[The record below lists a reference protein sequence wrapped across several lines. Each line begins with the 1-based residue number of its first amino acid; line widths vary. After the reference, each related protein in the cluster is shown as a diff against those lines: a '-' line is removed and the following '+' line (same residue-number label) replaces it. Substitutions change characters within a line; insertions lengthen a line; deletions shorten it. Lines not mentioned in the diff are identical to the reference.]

1 MNLNLVFQTFTKL
14 FRQHPFSAPKY
25 LNDIKNLKLKEAHIL
40 HSNGRPDEAQ
50 ILYKEFVAA
59 EIKAGKKQINGVAAN
74 RAALKSWPFFVTN
87 SPDIAYLR
95 IPKCACT
102 SIGNLLFQI
111 EEGKPFEKAS
121 NEINKKG
128 VHSYFLK
135 NGTYHDVNIFGNHFK
150 FTVIRDPIKRFI
162 SGYRNRVIYHN
173 ALLNLVEAK
182 HIHKVPTLNE
192 FALNLEFYF
201 QRNLEIEHH
210 FAPQEFYLNGDLSF
224 LDAIYKI
231 EDFAEVEKKLSQIS
245 KRTLT
250 PVVSQTG
257 GPEIK
262 LGDLNKRAFR
272 KLIDFYESDYKLLH
286 EFYSIEEI
294 SAEYLSQRKKI
305 V

>member
-1 MNLNLVFQTFTKL
+1 MNFNFLFYTYTKL
-14 FRQHPFSAPKY
+14 FRKRPFSVPK
-25 LNDIKNLKLKEAHIL
+25 NGKNIKNPKLKEAHIL
-40 HSNGRPDEAQ
+40 HANGHPDKAQ
-50 ILYKEFVAA
+50 ILYKKSIAA
-59 EIKAGKKQINGVAAN
+59 EITAGKTKVNLVASN

-87 SPDIAYLR
+87 SPNIAYLR

-111 EEGKPFEKAS
+111 DEGNPFE
-121 NEINKKG
+121 NEPNQIRGVN

-135 NGTYHDVNIFGNHFK
+135 NKTYHDVSIFGDYFK

-162 SGYRNRVIYHN
+162 SGYRNRVLYHN

-201 QRNLEIEHH
+201 RRNLEIEHH
-210 FAPQEFYLNGDLSF
+210 FAPQGFYLNGDLSF
-224 LDAIYKI
+224 LDAVYKI
-231 EDFAEVEKKLSQIS
+231 ENLAEVEKKLSQIS

-250 PVVSQTG
+250 PVLSQTG
-257 GPEIK
+257 GPKIK

-272 KLIDFYESDYKLLH
+272 KLIDFYKSDYKLFN

-294 SAEYLSQRKKI
+294 TSEFLAESGKN